1 MLGGDS
7 MATFTSQHKAPGRR
21 AGVIASA
28 RRALIPGTSL
38 LTLLG
43 ATPMAAHADPDVLD
57 EIVVTAQ
64 KREEKLQD
72 VPISISAISGD
83 ALASEG
89 AHDFREVLLSIPG
102 LSYSGTEPG
111 QSNYSIRGV
120 STGAS
125 SPTTGLYLDDVS
137 VLTIATNFS
146 GTEDLPL
153 FDLDR
158 IEVLKGPQGTLY
170 GGSAM
175 GGAIKYVTRQPD
187 LDHFGV
193 SVAGGVATT
202 DGGAISY
209 NGESILNAPIIDG
222 KVGMRIGVM
231 YRDDGG
237 YIDYLPNAP
246 GVWLNRSATNP
257 PAAYSPLPFASDGTV
272 NETDANTTRNTS
284 GRISF
289 KVALDNG
296 LTLVPQA
303 TIQRIYEAAPPWYWA
318 NLPNFESAARMAQPT
333 HDNLNL
339 FSLPITQPLGPVT
352 LTSLTAYWNRARN
365 WDRDYTFFI
374 AGLIPALL
382 GNDSANYSDTDTKS
396 FSQELRIASSDP
408 HSAFKWVAGV
418 LYQHQTDQLT
428 QIINTVGAGVVF
440 ATGTDNTYTGIQ
452 ATKTTQYAAFGDL
465 TYSFTSQWDASV
477 GLRYFDI
484 DQSYDANFIG
494 VLNGGTTEISGKHS
508 ADVGFNPKFSIT
520 YRPLDDHMLYA
531 TASKGFRPGG
541 PNRFNT
547 ASPLCAPDFA
557 NLGISSAP
565 ASFTSDKLWTY
576 ELGSKNS
583 FNSGRTVANAAIF
596 YTDWKDIQQ
605 QVNLPTCGFQFIGN
619 VGTASIKGGEL
630 ELRSI
635 LVTGVTGGAV
645 ASYTK
650 SEITS
655 TAPGVSAQVGQP
667 LLDTPKWTS
676 SIYLE
681 FELPIV
687 AGWESHIRT
696 DYSYHGSNIRQFDT
710 TSLVTLP
717 NGNTTLDSNLGMLQ
731 HAYKVG
737 NAAIESQKGQ
747 WQLRLYV
754 DNITN
759 TAPIIDDLS
768 QVFNT
773 PNVTT
778 LRPRTVGVLVRT
790 KF

>member
-1 MLGGDS
+1 MG
-7 MATFTSQHKAPGRR
+7 T
-21 AGVIASA
+21 AGVRWPDIKNRFFRGDLMARINIWRCVFLSMLAAAPIAAAAEADSD
-28 RRALIPGTSL
+28 SL
-38 LTLLG
+38 
-43 ATPMAAHADPDVLD
+43 A

-64 KREEKLQD
+64 KREQKLQD
-72 VPISISAISGD
+72 VPISVSAVSGD
-83 ALASEG
+83 ALDSSG
-89 AHDFREVLLSIPG
+89 THDFRDVLLSIPG

-146 GTEDLPL
+146 GTQDLPL
-153 FDLDR
+153 FDLER

-187 LDHFGV
+187 LNSFEV
-193 SVAGGVATT
+193 RAAGGVAST

-209 NGESILNAPIIDG
+209 NGESVLNAPLIDG
-222 KVGMRIGVM
+222 KVAMRIGVM

-237 YIDYLPNAP
+237 YIDYIPNAQ
-246 GVWLNRSATNP
+246 GVWLNRSATVP
-257 PAAYSPLPFASDGTV
+257 PAPYSAQPFASDGV
-272 NETDANTTRNTS
+272 IDEKDANTTRNTS
-284 GRISF
+284 ARLGL
-289 KVALDNG
+289 KVALDSG
-296 LTLVPQA
+296 LTLVPTA

-318 NLPNFESAARMAQPT
+318 NLPGFENAARMQQPT
-333 HDNLNL
+333 HDSLNL
-339 FSLPITQPLGPVT
+339 FSLPITQTLGNFA
-352 LTSLTAYWNRARN
+352 LTSLTSYWDRHRS

-374 AGLIPALL
+374 AGLIPPLL
-382 GNDSANYSDTDTKS
+382 ANDSANFSDTETKT
-396 FSQELRIASSDP
+396 FSQELRVASADP
-408 HSAFKWVAGV
+408 ASQLKWVLGI
-418 LYQHQTDQLT
+418 LYQHQTDALT
-428 QIINTVGAGVVF
+428 QVINTVGAGDF
-440 ATGTDNTYTGIQ
+440 FGTGTDNTYTGVQ
-452 ATKTTQYAAFGDL
+452 STKTTQYAAFGDL
-465 TYSFTSQWDASV
+465 TYSFTSQWDGSV

-484 DQSYDANFIG
+484 DQSYGASFVG
-494 VLNGGTTEISGKHS
+494 VLNGGSTEISGKHS
-508 ADVGFNPKFSIT
+508 ADVGFNPKFSIS
-520 YRPLDDHMLYA
+520 YRPLDDHLLYA

-547 ASPLCAPDFA
+547 ASPLCAPDFEK
-557 NLGISSAP
+557 LGIGSAP
-565 ASFTSDKLWTY
+565 SSFTSDKLWTY

-583 FNSGRTVANAAIF
+583 FNTSRTVVNAAIF

-619 VGTASIKGGEL
+619 VGAASIKGGEL
-630 ELRSI
+630 ELKSI
-635 LVTGVTGGAV
+635 IVPGVTAGGV

-676 SIYLE
+676 SVYLE
-681 FELPIV
+681 IALPTLS
-687 AGWESHIRT
+687 GWSSHLRT
-696 DYSYHGSNIRQFDT
+696 DYNYHGSNIRHFDT
-710 TSLVTLP
+710 SALVTLP
-717 NGNTTLDSNLGMLQ
+717 NGATSLIPDQTRLQ

-737 NAAIESQKGQ
+737 NAAIETEKGA

-759 TAPIIDDLS
+759 AAPILDDSS